1 MYSEGNTVNP
11 YYRGSSQKRAQIQVS
26 CITGRFFTIRAT
38 REAHTFNTYIISL
51 YGAMLWLDR
60 LGDRF
65 KMYRNTKSVCCIT
78 GTNIVLKIN
87 CTSKSTNKQQKK
99 TKKKTS
105 DLWLPGQGG
114 LLQRE
119 VDGGS

>member
-1 MYSEGNTVNP
+1 
-11 YYRGSSQKRAQIQVS
+11 
-26 CITGRFFTIRAT
+26 
-38 REAHTFNTYIISL
+38 
-51 YGAMLWLDR
+51 MLWLDR

-99 TKKKTS
+99 TKKKRS